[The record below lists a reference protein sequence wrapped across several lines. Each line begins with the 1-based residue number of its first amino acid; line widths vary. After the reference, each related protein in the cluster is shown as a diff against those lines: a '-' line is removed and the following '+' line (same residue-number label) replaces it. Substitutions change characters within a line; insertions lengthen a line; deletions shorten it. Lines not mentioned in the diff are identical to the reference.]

1 LPPSTPKRTAG
12 IGLSLA
18 LGALALSGCPG
29 GGGGGQA
36 ACAGFVSPATGSGAT
51 VTVTGTV
58 AYEDKAQ
65 DASGFTGAM
74 PSLPVREAAV
84 EVVRC
89 SDGAVLGSD
98 VSNDAGA
105 FSVDVINTANV
116 GAYVRVLAQIDD
128 PAYSI
133 AVKDTTAAIYAVRGN
148 AFDERFAPPQ
158 ALQATEAEGIGPP
171 FNILDNALASVR
183 FVEAN
188 LGLGGG
194 LASLTLQWQ
203 AGVTDFT
210 AYLPSTRTVF
220 ILDQP
225 NAACP
230 GGPPGSCADTDGY
243 DDQVIR
249 HEVGHFIADQVSK
262 DDSRGGTHTIGET
275 DQDGRLSWSEGFADF
290 FGGAVAGNPD
300 YVDTFAP
307 VPAGGALTFSM
318 EDLGASTG
326 GSTSELG
333 VAGALWDGLDGF
345 GGGATDTDGDP
356 SVLGPVPILSALA
369 DLAAYPDPVEFGAFW
384 NALRADTGNPPADV
398 EDFRTAA
405 LAYND
410 IDLFEDDTT
419 DDDPVTATVLSAPPV
434 THDANLVWDVAGAS
448 AFDLDHYRVTLA
460 SGTTYTI
467 LTMNLTDGADPY
479 LTVMDDG
486 ATTVLAE
493 NDNRLGALYT
503 SCDSVLTPAC
513 PANGP
518 PELLGSRV
526 FFTPSATATYV
537 IQVARSPVPPPSAG
551 LFGGYRLQITP

>member
-1 LPPSTPKRTAG
+1 LPPSTPQRTAG

-29 GGGGGQA
+29 GGGGGQV
-36 ACAGFVSPATGSGAT
+36 ACAGFVSPAKGSGAT
-51 VTVTGTV
+51 VTITGTV

-65 DASGFTGAM
+65 DDSGFTGAT

-105 FSVDVINTANV
+105 FSVDVANTGDV
-116 GAYVRVLAQIDD
+116 GAYVRVLAQIDNPD
-128 PAYSI
+128 HPM
-133 AVKDTTAAIYAVRGN
+133 AVKDISAAVYAVRGPP
-148 AFDERFAPPQ
+148 FDERFAPPQ
-158 ALQATEAEGIGPP
+158 ALQATEAEGVGPP

-194 LASLTLQWQ
+194 LASLTLRWE

-210 AYLPSTRTVF
+210 AYLPATRTVV

-225 NAACP
+225 DAASP
-230 GGPPGSCADTDGY
+230 DTDSY

-262 DDSRGGTHTIGET
+262 DDSRGGAHALGET
-275 DQDGRLSWSEGFADF
+275 DQDARLAWSEGWADF
-290 FGGAVAGNPD
+290 FGGAVAGDPN

-307 VPAGGALTFSM
+307 VPGGGALTFSM
-318 EDLGASTG
+318 EDVVVNPSFRG
-326 GSTSELG
+326 GSASELA
-333 VAGALWDGLDGF
+333 VAAALWDGLDGF
-345 GGGATDTDGDP
+345 GGGATDADGDP
-356 SVLGPVPILSALA
+356 SVLGAVPILSALA
-369 DLAAYPDPVEFGAFW
+369 DLAAYPEPVEFGAFW
-384 NALRADTGNPPADV
+384 NALRADTANAAPDL

-405 LAYND
+405 LSRNG

-434 THDANLVWDVAGAS
+434 IHDANLAWDVAGAS

-467 LTMNLTDGADPY
+467 LTTNLTDGADTY

-493 NDNRLGALYT
+493 NDNRQGALFT

-526 FFTPSATATYV
+526 FFTPPATATYV

-551 LFGGYRLQITP
+551 LFGGYRLDIDLTP